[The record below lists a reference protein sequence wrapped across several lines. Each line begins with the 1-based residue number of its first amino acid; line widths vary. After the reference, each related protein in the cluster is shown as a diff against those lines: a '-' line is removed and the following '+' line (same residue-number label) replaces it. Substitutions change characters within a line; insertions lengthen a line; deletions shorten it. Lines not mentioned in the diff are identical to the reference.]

1 MPVPGTRL
9 SFVAAVCVATAIGFA
24 GPVTMVAPEAAAA
37 ARAPTPPKTKRK
49 SRSSWPR
56 VKAAPSKPETRPEDE
71 KGRFM
76 TKERICR
83 TVAGRQVCFTVYR
96 VKSKYG
102 RSFMMER
109 EDIWRR

>member
-1 MPVPGTRL
+1 
-9 SFVAAVCVATAIGFA
+9 VATAVVLA

-37 ARAPTPPKTKRK
+37 ARAPTQPQKKRT

-56 VKAAPSKPETRPEDE
+56 VKAAPSKPESRPEDD

-76 TKERICR
+76 SKERICR
-83 TVAGRQVCFTVYR
+83 TVAGRQVCFNIYR

-102 RSFMMER
+102 RSYMMER

>member
-1 MPVPGTRL
+1 MPIPGARL
-9 SFVAAVCVATAIGFA
+9 CFVAAACVATAMVFTGSVTVAAPDAVAA
-24 GPVTMVAPEAAAA
+24 G
-37 ARAPTPPKTKRK
+37 RAPTLPEKKRT

-56 VKAAPSKPETRPEDE
+56 VKAAPSKPESRPEDD

-83 TVAGRQVCFTVYR
+83 TVSGRQVCFDIYR

>member
-1 MPVPGTRL
+1 MPIPGAIHC
-9 SFVAAVCVATAIGFA
+9 FVAAVCVATAMGFA
-24 GPVTMVAPEAAAA
+24 GPVTVAVPDAVAA
-37 ARAPTPPKTKRK
+37 ARAPTPPKKKRT

-56 VKAAPSKPETRPEDE
+56 VKAAPSKPESRPEDD

-83 TVAGRQVCFTVYR
+83 TVGGRQVCFNIYR